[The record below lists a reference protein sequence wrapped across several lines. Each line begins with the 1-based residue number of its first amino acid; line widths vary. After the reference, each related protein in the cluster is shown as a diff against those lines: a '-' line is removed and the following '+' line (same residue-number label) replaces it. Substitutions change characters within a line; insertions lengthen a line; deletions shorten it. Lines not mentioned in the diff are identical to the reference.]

1 MPAVRTGRVAVG
13 RGTVSGMVTRSVN
26 EGSGMLRP
34 PMMPVTT
41 RDIDALWA
49 PATPQFAYQIAVRV
63 RDLIADLPEDDPVGA
78 TARQKLVELD
88 HLGHGTT
95 KGDETGHH

>member
-1 MPAVRTGRVAVG
+1 MSQV
-13 RGTVSGMVTRSVN
+13 TV
-26 EGSGMLRP
+26 
-34 PMMPVTT
+34 

-63 RDLIADLPEDDPVGA
+63 RDLIDPLPADDPVRLHGEEVL
-78 TARQKLVELD
+78 RSLD

-95 KGDETGHH
+95 KGDADDPH